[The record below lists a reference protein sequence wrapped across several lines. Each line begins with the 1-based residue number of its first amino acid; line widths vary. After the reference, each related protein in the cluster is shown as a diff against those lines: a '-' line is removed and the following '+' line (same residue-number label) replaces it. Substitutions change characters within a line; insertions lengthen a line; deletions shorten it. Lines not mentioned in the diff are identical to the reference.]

1 MRLDS
6 HGYSPTVM
14 GMIAE
19 AAARLHSFADA
30 AFALNLADIPIS
42 SRHVQRIA
50 TEIGTE
56 LAKRRDEK
64 VAQRRRRELPVRVA
78 ATPEVVA
85 VEVDGGRLRTREEGA
100 GPGVH
105 GKQNKEDKVACLVSL
120 QSETHQDDPQPE
132 PPESFLEPR
141 RVQRLVQAMKG
152 QAGDKPQEEAAQE
165 EKAIPPETQKGPEQG
180 RTTPTCHVRTA
191 VASMADS
198 HAFGPMVAAEAQ
210 ERGFYQAKRK
220 AFLADGAAYNWSI
233 HRGYFPDFE
242 PITDMLH
249 VLCYVYLAA
258 WAVGGDEAQRWSIYE
273 GWLRSCWQGRVK
285 EVIEALQGW
294 QAKLGKPPE
303 GEELDGKDPRRLV
316 AEALSYLGN
325 NQARMDYPRYRKEGL
340 PITSSLVES
349 LVGEFNARVK
359 GRDKYWNLAEGTEA
373 ILQLRAAVLSQDD
386 RLERF
391 FGQRPGCPYRRRK
404 VA

>member
-1 MRLDS
+1 LRLDGRS
-6 HGYSPTVM
+6 YSPAVVE
-14 GMIAE
+14 MIAE

-30 AFALNLADIPIS
+30 AFALELARVSIS
-42 SRHVQRIA
+42 ARHVQRVA
-50 TEIGTE
+50 LEIGTE
-56 LAKRRDEK
+56 MIDQRDQK

-78 ATPEVVA
+78 AIPEVVA
-85 VEVDGGRLRTREEGA
+85 VEVDGGRLRTREAGA

-120 QSETHQDDPQPE
+120 HSETHPHDPQPE
-132 PPESFLEPR
+132 PPKSFLEPR

-152 QAGDKPQEEAAQE
+152 QAGEKPPEEAGE
-165 EKAIPPETQKGPEQG
+165 EKATPQETKEEPEEGP
-180 RTTPTCHVRTA
+180 TTPTCHVRTA

-233 HRGYFPDFE
+233 HKGYFPDFE

-258 WAVGGDEAQRWSIYE
+258 WAVGSDDAQRWSIYVV
-273 GWLRSCWQGRVK
+273 WLRSCWQGRVK
-285 EVIEALQGW
+285 EVIEALLDWQG
-294 QAKLGKPPE
+294 KLGKPPE
-303 GEELDGKDPRRLV
+303 GEELDRKDPRRLV

-325 NQARMDYPRYRKEGL
+325 NQTRMDYPRYRKEGL

-359 GRDKYWNLAEGTEA
+359 GRDKYWNLSEGAEA

-391 FGQRPGCPYRRRK
+391 FAQRPGCPYRRRK
-404 VA
+404 TA

>member
-1 MRLDS
+1 
-6 HGYSPTVM
+6 
-14 GMIAE
+14 MIAE

-30 AFALNLADIPIS
+30 AFALGLAGVPIS
-42 SRHVQRIA
+42 ARHVQRVA
-50 TEIGTE
+50 LEIGTE
-56 LAKRRDEK
+56 LADQRDEK
-64 VAQRRRRELPVRVA
+64 VDRRRRRELPVRVA

-120 QSETHQDDPQPE
+120 HSEAHQQDPQPE
-132 PPESFLEPR
+132 PPETFLEPR

-152 QAGDKPQEEAAQE
+152 QAGDKPPEEAEQE
-165 EKAIPPETQKGPEQG
+165 EKAAHQEAQEEPEGG
-180 RTTPTCHVRTA
+180 RTTPKCHVRTA

-210 ERGFYQAKRK
+210 ERGFYQARRK

-233 HRGYFPDFE
+233 HKGYFPDFE

-258 WAVGGDEAQRWSIYE
+258 WAVGSDEEQRWSIYE

-285 EVIEALQGW
+285 EVIEALQDW
-294 QAKLGKPPE
+294 QGKLGKPPE

-316 AEALSYLGN
+316 AEALGYLGN
-325 NQARMDYPRYRKEGL
+325 NQARMDYPRYRKGGL

-359 GRDKYWNLAEGTEA
+359 GRDKYWNLSEGAEA

-391 FGQRPGCPYRRRK
+391 FAQRPGCPYRRRK
-404 VA
+404 TA

>member
-1 MRLDS
+1 
-6 HGYSPTVM
+6 
-14 GMIAE
+14 MIAE

-30 AFALNLADIPIS
+30 AFALELAGVPIS
-42 SRHVQRIA
+42 ARHVQRIA
-50 TEIGTE
+50 LEVGTE
-56 LAKRRDEK
+56 LADRRDEK
-64 VAQRRRRELPVRVA
+64 VDRRRRRELPVRVA

-120 QSETHQDDPQPE
+120 HSETHPHDPQPE
-132 PPESFLEPR
+132 PPETVLEPR

-152 QAGDKPQEEAAQE
+152 QAGDKPPEEAEQE
-165 EKAIPPETQKGPEQG
+165 EKAAHQEAQEEPEGG

>member
-1 MRLDS
+1 
-6 HGYSPTVM
+6 
-14 GMIAE
+14 MIAE

-30 AFALNLADIPIS
+30 AFALKLAGVPIS
-42 SRHVQRIA
+42 ARHVQRIA
-50 TEIGTE
+50 LEIGTE
-56 LAKRRDEK
+56 MADRRDEK
-64 VAQRRRRELPVRVA
+64 VVQRRRRELPVRVA

-85 VEVDGGRLRTREEGA
+85 VEVDGGRLRTREAGA

-105 GKQNKEDKVACLVSL
+105 GQQNKEDKVACLVSL
-120 QSETHQDDPQPE
+120 LSEVHEQDPRPE

-152 QAGDKPQEEAAQE
+152 QAGEKPPEESPRE
-165 EKAIPPETQKGPEQG
+165 EKDNPPETQEEPEGGP
-180 RTTPTCHVRTA
+180 TAAKCHVRTA

-210 ERGFYQAKRK
+210 ERGFYQAERK

-233 HRGYFPDFE
+233 QKGYFPHFE

-258 WAVGGDEAQRWSIYE
+258 WAVGGDDAQRWSIYV

-285 EVIEALQGW
+285 EVIEALRDWQGR
-294 QAKLGKPPE
+294 LGKPPE
-303 GEELDGKDPRRLV
+303 GAELDGKDPRKLV

-325 NQARMDYPRYRKEGL
+325 NQSRMDYPRYRKEGL

-359 GRDKYWNLAEGTEA
+359 GRDKYWDITEGAEA

-386 RLERF
+386 RLARF
-391 FGQRPGCPYRRRK
+391 FAQRPGCAYRRRK
-404 VA
+404 TA

>member
-30 AFALNLADIPIS
+30 AFALDLADVPIS
-42 SRHVQRIA
+42 SRHVQRLA

-56 LAKRRDEK
+56 LAKQRDEK
-64 VAQRRRRELPVRVA
+64 VARRRRRELPVRVA
-78 ATPEVVA
+78 AAPEVVA

-120 QSETHQDDPQPE
+120 QSEVHPHDPQPE

-152 QAGDKPQEEAAQE
+152 QAGDKPREEAAQE
-165 EKAIPPETQKGPEQG
+165 EKAIPQETQEEPEQE
-180 RTTPTCHVRTA
+180 RTTPSCHVRTA

-210 ERGFYQAKRK
+210 ERGFYRAKRK

-258 WAVGGDEAQRWSIYE
+258 WAVGGDEAQRWSIYV

-316 AEALSYLGN
+316 AEALCYLGN

-359 GRDKYWNLAEGTEA
+359 GRDKYWNLAEGAEA

-391 FGQRPGCPYRRRK
+391 FAQRPGCPYRRRK

>member
-1 MRLDS
+1 
-6 HGYSPTVM
+6 VIE
-14 GMIAE
+14 MIAE

-30 AFALNLADIPIS
+30 AFALKLAGVPIS
-42 SRHVQRIA
+42 DRHVQRIA
-50 TEIGTE
+50 LEIGTE
-56 LAKRRDEK
+56 MIDQRDAK
-64 VAQRRRRELPVRVA
+64 VVQRRRRELPVRVA

-85 VEVDGGRLRTREEGA
+85 VEVDGGRLRTRETGA

-120 QSETHQDDPQPE
+120 QSEVHEQDPRPE

-152 QAGDKPQEEAAQE
+152 QAGEKPPEESPRE
-165 EKAIPPETQKGPEQG
+165 EKDNPPETQEGPQG
-180 RTTPTCHVRTA
+180 GPTTPKCHVRTA

-220 AFLADGAAYNWSI
+220 ASLADGAAYNWSI
-233 HRGYFPDFE
+233 QKGYFPHFE

-258 WAVGGDEAQRWSIYE
+258 WAVGGDDAQRWSIYG

-285 EVIEALQGW
+285 EVIEALQDG
-294 QAKLGKPPE
+294 QGRLGKPPE
-303 GEELDGKDPRRLV
+303 GAELDGKDPRKLV

-359 GRDKYWNLAEGTEA
+359 GRDKYWDITEGAEA
-373 ILQLRAAVLSQDD
+373 ILQLRAAVLSQDG
-386 RLERF
+386 RLARF
-391 FGQRPGCPYRRRK
+391 FAQRPGCAYRRRK
-404 VA
+404 AA